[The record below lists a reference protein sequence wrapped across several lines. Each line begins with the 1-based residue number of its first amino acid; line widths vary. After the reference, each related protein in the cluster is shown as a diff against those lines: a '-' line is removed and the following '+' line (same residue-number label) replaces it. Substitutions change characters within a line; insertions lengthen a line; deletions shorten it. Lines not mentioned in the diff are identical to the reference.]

1 MATGERIRFIRNLRG
16 ITQRWLGLAVGFP
29 EKSADI
35 RIAQYESGTRTPKI
49 EILSS
54 IANVLEVSPNALA
67 VPNIDTEL
75 GVMHT
80 LFALEDLYAIKPSKS
95 GDRITLT
102 FSNPR
107 MIEPKLSDMLPMW
120 LEQAERYKN
129 GEITKDEYD
138 QWRYNF
144 PQSAKVDGYADVIPK
159 GLSDMLVQDLKNEE

>member
-16 ITQRWLGLAVGFP
+16 MTQKWLGIATGFP

-35 RIAQYESGTRTPKI
+35 RIAQYESGTRTPKF
-49 EILSS
+49 EILRS
-54 IANVLEVSPNALA
+54 IANILEVSPNALS
-67 VPNIDTEL
+67 VPDIDTEL
-75 GVMHT
+75 GIMHT
-80 LFALEDLYAIKPSKS
+80 LFALEDLYALKPSKN
-95 GDRITLT
+95 GDKISLT

-144 PQSAKVDGYADVIPK
+144 PQSANVNGYTDVMSPM
-159 GLSDMLVQDLKNEE
+159 LSDIVVDDLKNE